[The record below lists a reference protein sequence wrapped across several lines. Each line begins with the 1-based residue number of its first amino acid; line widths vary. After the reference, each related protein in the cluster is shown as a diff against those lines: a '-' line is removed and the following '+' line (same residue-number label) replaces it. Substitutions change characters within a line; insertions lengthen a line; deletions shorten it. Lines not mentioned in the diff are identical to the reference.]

1 VNILHAV
8 ADPKLFGAAFRG
20 ESWAAWRA
28 ALAALFA
35 LPMSDEDLKV
45 YHECTGRKRAPTGPA
60 REAWLVCGRR
70 GGKSRIAALVAVYL
84 AASFSANRERLALLA
99 PGEIAT
105 VMLLATDRRQA
116 RVVFRYVEALVDGS
130 ALLARE
136 VTHRTRDSL
145 RLGRVEI
152 EVHVPSLSSTRGYSI
167 LALVADEIAFWPAD
181 EFSANPDEE
190 VLAAMRPAMST
201 IPDSLLLAIST
212 PYARRGALW
221 TAFDRHYGND
231 GGDVLVWKAPTRVMN
246 PRVPQALVD
255 RALEE
260 DEPRARAE
268 YLAEFRRDVET
279 FVSLD
284 AVEACVV
291 LERRELLPASSLDY
305 VAFCDPA
312 GGSGSDSFTLAVA
325 HQEGDRVVLDAVRER
340 RPPFSPDA
348 AVEEFSQLL
357 RSYRVSQLRGDR
369 WGGSWVAERFA
380 RFGISYEVAS
390 LTKSEL
396 YAALLPAIN
405 SARVELLDDRRLL
418 AQLVG
423 LERRTSRGGRDVID
437 HGLAQHDDV
446 VNAAAGAVYEAGSVR
461 AAPFIFEE
469 L

>member
-1 VNILHAV
+1 VTILDFMT
-8 ADPKLFGAAFRG
+8 DPALAGAAFQG

-28 ALAALFA
+28 ALAALFGLA
-35 LPMSDEDLKV
+35 MGEEDLKT
-45 YHECTGRKRAPTGPA
+45 YRDCTGRGRPPTAPA
-60 REAWLVCGRR
+60 REGWLICGRR

-84 AASFSANRERLALLA
+84 GVAFAADRERLAVLA

-105 VMLLATDRRQA
+105 VMLLACDRRQA

-190 VLAAMRPAMST
+190 VLAALRPALST

-221 TAFDRHYGND
+221 KAHQAHYGRD
-231 GGDVLVWKAPTRVMN
+231 DDMLVWAAPSRRMN
-246 PRVPQALVD
+246 PKVPQGLVD

-284 AVEACVV
+284 AVQACVV
-291 LERRELLPASSLDY
+291 PNRRELPGAEALDY
-305 VAFCDPA
+305 VAFADPA

-325 HQEGDRVVLDAVRER
+325 HREEDRVVLDAVRER

-357 RSYRVSQLRGDR
+357 RAYRVSRLKGDR

-380 RFGISYEVAS
+380 RFGIAYEVAP

-423 LERRTSRGGRDVID
+423 LERRTSRGGRDLID
-437 HGLAQHDDV
+437 HGLGHHDDV
-446 VNAAAGAVYEAGSVR
+446 VNAAAGAIYEALAER
-461 AAPFIFEE
+461 AAPFCFVF
-469 L
+469 LG